1 MSDRRMLLDATE
13 RFLLAALMA
22 LVSLLLLTQVG
33 ERLVGIAVLGWAEE
47 ASRYLF
53 IWLVFLGS
61 GFAVRRSGHIMADIL
76 RPKSDHV
83 LAKCWLIVLESII
96 VTVSLGMLWYGGWLT
111 SISSNTSMVSIEMS
125 MAYRSAAV
133 PVGAAIM
140 LLMSLA
146 NIVALVGR
154 MRRAD
159 PAEL

>member
-1 MSDRRMLLDATE
+1 MSDGRGLLDATE

-33 ERLVGIAVLGWAEE
+33 ERLVGTAALGWAEE

-61 GFAVRRSGHIMADIL
+61 GFAVRSSGHIMADIL

-83 LAKCWLIVLESII
+83 VAKCWLIVLESII
-96 VTVSLGMLWYGGWLT
+96 VAVSLGLLWYGGWLT
-111 SISSNTSMVSIEMS
+111 SISSNTSMVSLGMS

-159 PAEL
+159 PAKL

>member
-1 MSDRRMLLDATE
+1 MSDRLALLDAAE
-13 RFLLAALMA
+13 RYLLAALMA
-22 LVSLLLLTQVG
+22 LVTLLLLTQVG
-33 ERLVGIAVLGWAEE
+33 ERLVGIAVFGWSEE

-76 RPKSDHV
+76 RPKSDHA
-83 LAKCWLIVLESII
+83 LAKCWLIVLEAILAA
-96 VTVSLGMLWYGGWLT
+96 VSLGLLWYGGWLT

-146 NIVALVGR
+146 NIVALVER
-154 MRRAD
+154 MRGAG

>member
-1 MSDRRMLLDATE
+1 MSDRRTLLDATE
-13 RFLLAALMA
+13 RFLLTTLMA
-22 LVSLLLLTQVG
+22 LVCLLLLTQVG
-33 ERLVGIAVLGWAEE
+33 ERLVGTAVLGWAEE

-76 RPKSDHV
+76 RPKSNHV
-83 LAKCWLIVLESII
+83 LAKCWLIVLEAILA
-96 VTVSLGMLWYGGWLT
+96 TVSLGLLWYGGWFT
-111 SISSNTSMVSIEMS
+111 SISSNTSMVSLGMS

-159 PAEL
+159 PAGL

>member
-1 MSDRRMLLDATE
+1 MSDRRGLLDAAE
-13 RFLLAALMA
+13 RYLLAALMA
-22 LVSLLLLTQVG
+22 LVFLLLLTQVG
-33 ERLVGIAVLGWAEE
+33 ARLAGTAAFGWVEE
-47 ASRYLF
+47 AARYLF

-76 RPKSDHV
+76 RPKSNHV
-83 LAKCWLIVLESII
+83 LAKCWLIVLEAILAA
-96 VTVSLGMLWYGGWLT
+96 VSLGLLWYGGWLT
-111 SISSNTSMVSIEMS
+111 SISSNMSMVSLGMS

-146 NIVALVGR
+146 NIVALVGS

-159 PAEL
+159 PAER